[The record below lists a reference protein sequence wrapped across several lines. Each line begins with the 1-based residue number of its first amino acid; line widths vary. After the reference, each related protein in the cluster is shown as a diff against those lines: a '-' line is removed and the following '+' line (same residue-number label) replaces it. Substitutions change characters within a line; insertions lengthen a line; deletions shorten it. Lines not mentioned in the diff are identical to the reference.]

1 MILASERIDLI
12 SSKHGGPN
20 RKQRRQAN
28 RQAAKGL
35 LQAIASGEAEV
46 YSAYRSLYG
55 LWSDH
60 NAALQELRPLFR
72 IPGIDADGPLSAT
85 KEFEAQVQSLAAA
98 ILPTLED

>member
-1 MILASERIDLI
+1 M
-12 SSKHGGPN
+12 GPS

-28 RQAAKGL
+28 RQAARRL
-35 LQAIASGEAEV
+35 LKVIASGEAEV

-72 IPGIDADGPLSAT
+72 IPGIDADGTLSVT
-85 KEFEAQVQSLAAA
+85 KEFEAQVRSLAAS
-98 ILPTLED
+98 ILPTLKD

>member
-1 MILASERIDLI
+1 MRPS
-12 SSKHGGPN
+12 

-28 RQAAKGL
+28 RQAARSL
-35 LQAIASGEAEV
+35 LKVIASGEAEV
-46 YSAYRSLYG
+46 YSVYRSLYG

-72 IPGIDADGPLSAT
+72 IPGSAPDGTMSVT
-85 KEFEAQVQSLAAA
+85 KEFEAQVRSLAAA